1 MASCALERDGIRRGI
16 EIAHTCIRSAAR
28 LVRRHQI
35 SANSPSNNA
44 APPLSLVASPQT
56 ALPPVTSLLQTMTTA
71 PANMLQLADDV
82 FLSEMH
88 RRTALMYES
97 GRLRTDGERLMTEVR
112 PGYLKLCVSSNTF
125 SGPSQRA
132 TLDAQVTSLQNQLQA
147 RERNLKAA
155 KRDVTLHKDALQK
168 LQLENQA
175 LESLRAGLNAATA
188 EVCRLLCARRAG

>member
-82 FLSEMH
+82 FFSEMH

-112 PGYLKLCVSSNTF
+112 PGYI
-125 SGPSQRA
+125 
-132 TLDAQVTSLQNQLQA
+132 
-147 RERNLKAA
+147 
-155 KRDVTLHKDALQK
+155 
-168 LQLENQA
+168 
-175 LESLRAGLNAATA
+175 
-188 EVCRLLCARRAG
+188 